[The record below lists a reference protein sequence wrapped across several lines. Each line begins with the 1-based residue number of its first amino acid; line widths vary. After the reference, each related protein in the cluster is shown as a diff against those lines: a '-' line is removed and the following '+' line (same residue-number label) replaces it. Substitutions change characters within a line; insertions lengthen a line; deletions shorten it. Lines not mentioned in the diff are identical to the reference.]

1 MGRPGLALGTAG
13 AVRTYRTAAGWKART
28 LYRDYDGEVRDI
40 ERSAKTKAAAE
51 RSLQVAIRDRS
62 RNEGDAEVT
71 SETRVSVL
79 ADVWFRYLSEQD
91 RSITTLQHLYRLD
104 RQILPV
110 LGSLRVA

>member
-1 MGRPGLALGTAG
+1 L
-13 AVRTYRTAAGWKART
+13 
-28 LYRDYDGEVRDI
+28 RDYGGEVRDI

-104 RQILPV
+104 WQILPV